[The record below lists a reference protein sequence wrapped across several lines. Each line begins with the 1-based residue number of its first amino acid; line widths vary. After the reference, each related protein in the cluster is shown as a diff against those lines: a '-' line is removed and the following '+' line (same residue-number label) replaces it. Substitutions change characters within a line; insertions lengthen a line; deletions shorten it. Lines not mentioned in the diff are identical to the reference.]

1 MQYQYVNDA
10 QGKPLYV
17 LVPVADFEEL
27 IADDERFWEDIPTES
42 DEFDHVTVP
51 HEVVEIEIEKDVSLM
66 AAWRIHCGLT
76 QAEAAEKAGITQAA
90 LSQIERKGSRP
101 QAKTRELFAKI
112 YDCEPDQL
120 AG

>member
-17 LVPVADFEEL
+17 LVPVADFEKL
-27 IADDERFWEDIPTES
+27 VADDERFWEDIPAES
-42 DEFDHVTVP
+42 DEFDNVSIP
-51 HEVVEIEIEKDVSLM
+51 HEVVAIEMEKDVSQM
-66 AAWRIHCGLT
+66 AAWRIYRGLT
-76 QAEAAEKAGITQAA
+76 QAEAAEKAGISQAA

-101 QAKTRELFAKI
+101 QAKTRELFAGI
-112 YDCEPDQL
+112 YDCHPDQL